1 MARAK
6 NPDSAS
12 SQFFIMV
19 GDASYLDGDY
29 AAFGHVTDGLDVA
42 LQIAAD
48 ARPVDNNGTIPPEAQ
63 PVIEYVK
70 VLD

>member
-1 MARAK
+1 MYYYLHFRLIYSSLAARF
-6 NPDSAS
+6 S
-12 SQFFIMV
+12 
-19 GDASYLDGDY
+19 GRLHY

-48 ARPVDNNGTIPPEAQ
+48 AEPVDDNGTILPEAQ